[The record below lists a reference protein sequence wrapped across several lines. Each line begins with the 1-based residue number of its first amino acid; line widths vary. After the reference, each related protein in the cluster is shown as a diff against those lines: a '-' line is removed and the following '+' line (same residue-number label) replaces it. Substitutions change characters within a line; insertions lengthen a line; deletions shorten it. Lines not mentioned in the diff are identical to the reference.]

1 MIRCWWFFL
10 FLLLFLG
17 ITSSLPF
24 IFHTLFFRFAFM
36 SVVSWIRCFFVL
48 VLVLVEFD
56 VLTARHIILQL
67 VVSFIFFVVTSLFQF
82 HLITSFLPNRYRHFS
97 GFFSLGAFY
106 LLTSW
111 FFSSRSLSFSHCVPL
126 FLTSFVLCRCFW
138 CSKTMFIGLNHGRQ
152 TRSDKRKSNSSNS
165 HNNKNL

>member
-1 MIRCWWFFL
+1 MIFFV
-10 FLLLFLG
+10 
-17 ITSSLPF
+17 SSFISWDHF
-24 IFHTLFFRFAFM
+24 IFTFHFPYTFFSLCVHVRRFLNTT
-36 SVVSWIRCFFVL
+36 FFVL

-67 VVSFIFFVVTSLFQF
+67 VVSFIFFVVASLFQF

-111 FFSSRSLSFSHCVPL
+111 FFSSLSLSLTHCVPL
-126 FLTSFVLCRCFW
+126 FFPSFVLCRCFW